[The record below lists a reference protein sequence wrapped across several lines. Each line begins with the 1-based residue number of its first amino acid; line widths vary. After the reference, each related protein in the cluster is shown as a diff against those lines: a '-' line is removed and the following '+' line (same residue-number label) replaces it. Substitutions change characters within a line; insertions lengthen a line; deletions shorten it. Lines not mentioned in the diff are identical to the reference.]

1 MSLTPPADS
10 PAGAVVA
17 RQLSLFGVAAVDPT
31 PADLAGLLA
40 GPGRISRMGGTVR
53 VSVDVDHAWR
63 VHVLVAELRHRGL
76 TPSWRQTPEGRLV
89 VRTAYTAVLS
99 QLGAAWLHP
108 RPGSPPPATTDTG
121 TQAEIDAEVRD
132 DAEIDAGVRDDADA
146 DAGVRDDA
154 DDRLVKRPPVGF
166 HLAGQRLRLWAAAA
180 GVRDQLGFRLGL
192 GEPDADNWA
201 QVGAA
206 LAAIGLPA
214 ALLDA
219 RSGGPAFRIVG
230 RRRLTRLAEL
240 LGDRPSAAPP
250 DGWV

>member
-31 PADLAGLLA
+31 PGDLAGLLA

-99 QLGAAWLHP
+99 RLGAAWLHP
-108 RPGSPPPATTDTG
+108 RPGSPPPATTDTDTD
-121 TQAEIDAEVRD
+121 TQPDTDAQ
-132 DAEIDAGVRDDADA
+132 ADTE
-146 DAGVRDDA
+146 VRDDA
-154 DDRLVKRPPVGF
+154 DDRLVKRPPIGF

-192 GEPDADNWA
+192 GEPDADNWS

-219 RSGGPAFRIVG
+219 RSGGPAFRVVG